1 MSGVD
6 LFGTSADADNT
17 ADAADSSTATLTSSM
32 SSGRRQ
38 LQLTI
43 EPAAVETEPKSKSS
57 VESGGSVRDML
68 LLHQENVARRRVQ
81 IGPFRSVLVLTIILS
96 IAPVLCHLCLRFFS
110 HPVSQVGTTER
121 RSAMCGFFHP
131 HHFRRCANYRVIN
144 CKQNLM
150 KYVDQL
156 SFRAGK
162 HFIIILERRCAND

>member
-1 MSGVD
+1 MFLCARASNRKRSPSETEFAELMSGVD

-32 SSGRRQ
+32 SSGRRH

-96 IAPVLCHLCLRFFS
+96 IAPVLCHLCLRFS
-110 HPVSQVGTTER
+110 HNPSR
-121 RSAMCGFFHP
+121 RWG
-131 HHFRRCANYRVIN
+131 RRRGGVRCAAFFTHTIFADA
-144 CKQNLM
+144 QTI
-150 KYVDQL
+150 
-156 SFRAGK
+156 A
-162 HFIIILERRCAND
+162 

>member
-6 LFGTSADADNT
+6 LFGTSADAVNT

-81 IGPFRSVLVLTIILS
+81 IGPSRSFV
-96 IAPVLCHLCLRFFS
+96 C
-110 HPVSQVGTTER
+110 
-121 RSAMCGFFHP
+121 
-131 HHFRRCANYRVIN
+131 
-144 CKQNLM
+144 
-150 KYVDQL
+150 
-156 SFRAGK
+156 
-162 HFIIILERRCAND
+162 